1 MMRPRT
7 LSLYRLAIIIG
18 CITLASSPVL
28 VERME
33 AGKTEVRN
41 LDACEEYIQA
51 YHLAAIHQQTRHRIP
66 ASITLAQGILESSA
80 GKSYLAIQGNNHF
93 GIKCGNWTGDY
104 LYKQDDGRLERFR
117 KYTSVEQSYE
127 DHSHFIADRAHY
139 KSLFELKPTDYVG
152 WAHGLKRCGYAT
164 DPKYA
169 SKLIELIERYELHAY
184 DLASASSSEPI
195 ASRPAR
201 SVSTP
206 SAPAKS
212 PATSPE
218 VKPERKKPAET
229 KPAAATQREPGTK
242 PTAHGIKVPKK
253 SKPEAAAPKAQ
264 KEPAAQPAP
273 AKPAPKKEA
282 APAAKP
288 APAPKAEA
296 PKPAAK
302 PAADPKATAAKKP
315 APAEVKKPAPAPKAD
330 APKPAAKPAADPKA
344 AAAKKPA
351 PADAKKPASTP
362 KAWTPKPAAKPAA
375 DPKAAAA
382 KKPAPADAKKPAPAP
397 KADAPKPAA
406 KPAADPKA
414 AAVKKPATA
423 VKKSAIASAKKPV
436 ATKKAV
442 SPPAAKKPAPTPKK
456 QSGKLVASSEKSK
469 ATPTKKVTPKDQRA
483 PQAKKPAASV
493 VNKAKT
499 PAAKPAAKPTAAKP
513 AAKPATKSAAK
524 PAAKATAAKPTA
536 KPAAKTALIKKTTPQ
551 ASQKKEPKTPQKT
564 STLRRQNNNERPTV
578 HTARRQ
584 RLERRRA

>member
-18 CITLASSPVL
+18 CITLVSSPVL

-206 SAPAKS
+206 SAPAKR

-288 APAPKAEA
+288 APAPKA
-296 PKPAAK
+296 
-302 PAADPKATAAKKP
+302 
-315 APAEVKKPAPAPKAD
+315 D

-351 PADAKKPASTP
+351 PADAKKPT
-362 KAWTPKPAAKPAA
+362 
-375 DPKAAAA
+375 
-382 KKPAPADAKKPAPAP
+382 PAP

-414 AAVKKPATA
+414 AAVKKPAPADAKKPAPTPKADAPKPAAKPAADPKAAAAVKKPATA

-436 ATKKAV
+436 ATKKTV

-513 AAKPATKSAAK
+513 AATAKPAAKPATKSAAK
-524 PAAKATAAKPTA
+524 PASKATAAKPTA
-536 KPAAKTALIKKTTPQ
+536 KPAAKTALVKKTTPQ

>member
-7 LSLYRLAIIIG
+7 LSLHRLAVIIG

-51 YHLAAIHQQTRHRIP
+51 YHQAAIHQQTRHRIP
-66 ASITLAQGILESSA
+66 ASITLAQGLLESSA

-206 SAPAKS
+206 SAPAKRS
-212 PATSPE
+212 ATSPE
-218 VKPERKKPAET
+218 VKPERKNPAET

-264 KEPAAQPAP
+264 KEPAAQPVP

-282 APAAKP
+282 APAA
-288 APAPKAEA
+288 
-296 PKPAAK
+296 
-302 PAADPKATAAKKP
+302 
-315 APAEVKKPAPAPKAD
+315 KPAPAPKAD

-351 PADAKKPASTP
+351 PADAKKQASAP
-362 KAWTPKPAAKPAA
+362 KAWTPKPTAKPAA
-375 DPKAAAA
+375 DPKA
-382 KKPAPADAKKPAPAP
+382 
-397 KADAPKPAA
+397 
-406 KPAADPKA
+406 A

-456 QSGKLVASSEKSK
+456 QSGKLVASSGKSK
-469 ATPTKKVTPKDQRA
+469 ATPTKKVIPKDQRA

-493 VNKAKT
+493 VKKAKT
-499 PAAKPAAKPTAAKP
+499 PAAKPAARPTAAKP

-536 KPAAKTALIKKTTPQ
+536 KPAAKTALVKKTTPQ
-551 ASQKKEPKTPQKT
+551 ASQKKEPKTPQKM

>member
-7 LSLYRLAIIIG
+7 LSLYRLAVIIG
-18 CITLASSPVL
+18 CITLVSSPVL

-51 YHLAAIHQQTRHRIP
+51 YHQAAIHQQTRHRIP
-66 ASITLAQGILESSA
+66 ASITLAQGLLESSA

-152 WAHGLKRCGYAT
+152 WAHGLKRCGYAS

-206 SAPAKS
+206 SAPAKR

-229 KPAAATQREPGTK
+229 KPAAATQLEPGTK

-288 APAPKAEA
+288 APAPKA
-296 PKPAAK
+296 
-302 PAADPKATAAKKP
+302 
-315 APAEVKKPAPAPKAD
+315 D

-351 PADAKKPASTP
+351 PAAKPAP
-362 KAWTPKPAAKPAA
+362 APNADAPKPAAKPAA
-375 DPKAAAA
+375 DPKAAAP

-397 KADAPKPAA
+397 KADAPKPAT
-406 KPAADPKA
+406 KPAADPKAA

-436 ATKKAV
+436 ATKKTV

-469 ATPTKKVTPKDQRA
+469 ATPTKKVTTKDQRA

-536 KPAAKTALIKKTTPQ
+536 KPAAKTALVKKTTPQ

>member
-7 LSLYRLAIIIG
+7 LSLYRLAVIIG

-51 YHLAAIHQQTRHRIP
+51 YHQAAIHQQTRHRIP
-66 ASITLAQGILESSA
+66 ASITLAQGLLESSA

-206 SAPAKS
+206 SAPAKR

-253 SKPEAAAPKAQ
+253 SKPEAAAPIAQ

-288 APAPKAEA
+288 AP
-296 PKPAAK
+296 
-302 PAADPKATAAKKP
+302 T
-315 APAEVKKPAPAPKAD
+315 PKAD
-330 APKPAAKPAADPKA
+330 A
-344 AAAKKPA
+344 
-351 PADAKKPASTP
+351 
-362 KAWTPKPAAKPAA
+362 PKPAAKPAA

-414 AAVKKPATA
+414 AAAKKPAPADAKKSASAPKAWTPKPAAAKKSAPADAKKPAPAPKADAPKPAAKPAADSKAAAAVKKPATA

-456 QSGKLVASSEKSK
+456 QPGKLVASAKKSN
-469 ATPTKKVTPKDQRA
+469 ATGAHTPAPKKSA
-483 PQAKKPAASV
+483 WQAKKLAAKATTDKPTVKPATKTASPKKPAV
-493 VNKAKT
+493 
-499 PAAKPAAKPTAAKP
+499 PAAKPAAKPA
-513 AAKPATKSAAK
+513 ATKKAA
-524 PAAKATAAKPTA
+524 PKAFQ
-536 KPAAKTALIKKTTPQ
+536 KTAPQTP
-551 ASQKKEPKTPQKT
+551 KKT
-564 STLRRQNNNERPTV
+564 STLRRHNNNERPTV

>member
-7 LSLYRLAIIIG
+7 LSLYRLAVIIG
-18 CITLASSPVL
+18 CITLASGPVL

-51 YHLAAIHQQTRHRIP
+51 YHQAAIHQQTRHRIP

-152 WAHGLKRCGYAT
+152 WAHGLKRCGYAS

-206 SAPAKS
+206 SAPAKR

-229 KPAAATQREPGTK
+229 KPAAATQLEPGTK

-288 APAPKAEA
+288 APAPKA
-296 PKPAAK
+296 
-302 PAADPKATAAKKP
+302 
-315 APAEVKKPAPAPKAD
+315 D

-344 AAAKKPA
+344 
-351 PADAKKPASTP
+351 
-362 KAWTPKPAAKPAA
+362 
-375 DPKAAAA
+375 
-382 KKPAPADAKKPAPAP
+382 
-397 KADAPKPAA
+397 
-406 KPAADPKA
+406 A

-499 PAAKPAAKPTAAKP
+499 PAAKPAAKPAATKP

-524 PAAKATAAKPTA
+524 PASKATAAKPTA
-536 KPAAKTALIKKTTPQ
+536 KPAAKTALVKKTTPQ

>member
-1 MMRPRT
+1 MRPRT
-7 LSLYRLAIIIG
+7 LSLYRLAVIIG
-18 CITLASSPVL
+18 CITLVSSPVL

-51 YHLAAIHQQTRHRIP
+51 YHQAAIHQQTRHRIP
-66 ASITLAQGILESSA
+66 ASITLAQGLLESSA

-206 SAPAKS
+206 SAPAKRS
-212 PATSPE
+212 ATSPE
-218 VKPERKKPAET
+218 VKPERKNPAET

-288 APAPKAEA
+288 APAPKA
-296 PKPAAK
+296 
-302 PAADPKATAAKKP
+302 
-315 APAEVKKPAPAPKAD
+315 D

-351 PADAKKPASTP
+351 PADTKKQASAPKAWTPKPTAKPAADPKATAAKKPAPADAKKPASAP

-375 DPKAAAA
+375 DPKA
-382 KKPAPADAKKPAPAP
+382 
-397 KADAPKPAA
+397 
-406 KPAADPKA
+406 A

-456 QSGKLVASSEKSK
+456 QSGKLVASSGKSK

-499 PAAKPAAKPTAAKP
+499 PAAKPAAKPTDAKP

-536 KPAAKTALIKKTTPQ
+536 KPAAKTALVKKTTPQ

>member
-7 LSLYRLAIIIG
+7 LSLYRLAVIIG
-18 CITLASSPVL
+18 CITLASGPVL

-51 YHLAAIHQQTRHRIP
+51 YHQAAIHQQTRHRIP

-152 WAHGLKRCGYAT
+152 WAHGLKRCGYAS

-206 SAPAKS
+206 SAPAKR

-229 KPAAATQREPGTK
+229 KPAAATQLEPGTK

-288 APAPKAEA
+288 APAPKADA

-302 PAADPKATAAKKP
+302 PAADPKAAAAKKP
-315 APAEVKKPAPAPKAD
+315 APAAKPAPAPKAD

-344 AAAKKPA
+344 AAP
-351 PADAKKPASTP
+351 
-362 KAWTPKPAAKPAA
+362 
-375 DPKAAAA
+375 

-397 KADAPKPAA
+397 KADAPKPAT
-406 KPAADPKA
+406 KPAADPKAA

-436 ATKKAV
+436 ATKKTV

-499 PAAKPAAKPTAAKP
+499 PAAKPAAKPAATKP

-536 KPAAKTALIKKTTPQ
+536 KPAAKTALVKKTTPQ

>member
-1 MMRPRT
+1 MRPRT
-7 LSLYRLAIIIG
+7 LSLYRLAVIIG

-152 WAHGLKRCGYAT
+152 WAHGLKRCGYAS

-206 SAPAKS
+206 SAPAKR

-229 KPAAATQREPGTK
+229 KPAAATQLEPGTK

-288 APAPKAEA
+288 APAPKADA

-302 PAADPKATAAKKP
+302 PAADPKAAAAKKP
-315 APAEVKKPAPAPKAD
+315 APAAKPAPAPKAD

-344 AAAKKPA
+344 AAP
-351 PADAKKPASTP
+351 
-362 KAWTPKPAAKPAA
+362 
-375 DPKAAAA
+375 

-414 AAVKKPATA
+414 AAAVKKPATA

-436 ATKKAV
+436 ATKKTV

-513 AAKPATKSAAK
+513 AATAKPAAKPATKSAAK

-536 KPAAKTALIKKTTPQ
+536 KPAAKTALVKKTTPQ

>member
-7 LSLYRLAIIIG
+7 LSLYRLAVIIG

-51 YHLAAIHQQTRHRIP
+51 YHQAAIHQQTRHRIP
-66 ASITLAQGILESSA
+66 ASITLAQGLLESSA

-206 SAPAKS
+206 SAPAKRS
-212 PATSPE
+212 ATSPE
-218 VKPERKKPAET
+218 VKPERKNPAET

-288 APAPKAEA
+288 APAPKA
-296 PKPAAK
+296 
-302 PAADPKATAAKKP
+302 
-315 APAEVKKPAPAPKAD
+315 D

-351 PADAKKPASTP
+351 PADTKKQASAPKAWTPKPTAKPAADPKATAAKKPAPADAKKPASAP

-375 DPKAAAA
+375 DPKA
-382 KKPAPADAKKPAPAP
+382 
-397 KADAPKPAA
+397 
-406 KPAADPKA
+406 A

-456 QSGKLVASSEKSK
+456 QPGKLVASSEKSK

-524 PAAKATAAKPTA
+524 PAAKVTAAKPTA
-536 KPAAKTALIKKTTPQ
+536 KPAAKTALVKKTTPQ

>member
-18 CITLASSPVL
+18 CLTLASSPVL

-206 SAPAKS
+206 SAPAKRS
-212 PATSPE
+212 ATSPE

-229 KPAAATQREPGTK
+229 KPAATTQREPGTK

-296 PKPAAK
+296 PKPAA
-302 PAADPKATAAKKP
+302 DPKAAAKKP
-315 APAEVKKPAPAPKAD
+315 APADAKKPAPAPKAD

-351 PADAKKPASTP
+351 PADAKKPASAP

-382 KKPAPADAKKPAPAP
+382 
-397 KADAPKPAA
+397 
-406 KPAADPKA
+406 
-414 AAVKKPATA
+414 VKKPATT

-436 ATKKAV
+436 ATKKTV

-469 ATPTKKVTPKDQRA
+469 ATPTKKVTPKDQHA

-513 AAKPATKSAAK
+513 AATTKPAAKPTTKSAAK
-524 PAAKATAAKPTA
+524 PAAKANAAKPTA
-536 KPAAKTALIKKTTPQ
+536 KPAAKTALVKKTTPQ

>member
-7 LSLYRLAIIIG
+7 LSLYRLAVIIG

-51 YHLAAIHQQTRHRIP
+51 YHQAAIHQQTRHRIP

-206 SAPAKS
+206 SAPAKRS
-212 PATSPE
+212 ATSPE
-218 VKPERKKPAET
+218 VKPERKNPAET

-288 APAPKAEA
+288 APAPKA
-296 PKPAAK
+296 
-302 PAADPKATAAKKP
+302 
-315 APAEVKKPAPAPKAD
+315 D
-330 APKPAAKPAADPKA
+330 APKPAEKPAADPKA

-351 PADAKKPASTP
+351 PADAKKPASAP

-382 KKPAPADAKKPAPAP
+382 KKPAPADAKKPAPAS

-406 KPAADPKA
+406 KPTDDPKAA

-499 PAAKPAAKPTAAKP
+499 PAAKPAAKPTVAKP
-513 AAKPATKSAAK
+513 APKPATKSAAK

-536 KPAAKTALIKKTTPQ
+536 KPAAKTALVKKTTPQ

>member
-7 LSLYRLAIIIG
+7 LSLHRLAVIIG

-51 YHLAAIHQQTRHRIP
+51 YHQAAIHQQTRHRIP
-66 ASITLAQGILESSA
+66 ASITLAQGLLESSA

-127 DHSHFIADRAHY
+127 DHSHFIADRSHY

-206 SAPAKS
+206 SAPAKRS
-212 PATSPE
+212 ATSPE
-218 VKPERKKPAET
+218 VKPERKNPAET

-264 KEPAAQPAP
+264 KEPAAQPVP

-282 APAAKP
+282 APAA
-288 APAPKAEA
+288 
-296 PKPAAK
+296 
-302 PAADPKATAAKKP
+302 
-315 APAEVKKPAPAPKAD
+315 KPAPAPKAD

-344 AAAKKPA
+344 AAEKKPA
-351 PADAKKPASTP
+351 PAEVKKPAPAP
-362 KAWTPKPAAKPAA
+362 KPDAPKPAAKPAA

-397 KADAPKPAA
+397 KAWTPKPAA
-406 KPAADPKA
+406 KPAADPKAA

-456 QSGKLVASSEKSK
+456 QSGKLVASSGKSK
-469 ATPTKKVTPKDQRA
+469 ATPTKKVIPKDQRA

-499 PAAKPAAKPTAAKP
+499 PAAKPAARPTAAKP

-536 KPAAKTALIKKTTPQ
+536 KPAAKTALVKKTTPQ
-551 ASQKKEPKTPQKT
+551 ASQKKEPKTPQKM